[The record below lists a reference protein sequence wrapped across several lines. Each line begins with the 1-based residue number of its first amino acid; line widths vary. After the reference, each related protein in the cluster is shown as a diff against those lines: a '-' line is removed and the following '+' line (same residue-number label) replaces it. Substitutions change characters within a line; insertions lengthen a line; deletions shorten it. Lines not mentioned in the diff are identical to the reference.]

1 MADHRQG
8 FGDFTPGRRC
18 FPPGGERG
26 RLDLLRY
33 IQRDGPLQIP
43 TGAFEFRLGVPNLN
57 CGGTSAIIEHAYCF
71 SIGVMV
77 MEAT

>member
-43 TGAFEFRLGVPNLN
+43 TGAFEFRLGVPNL
-57 CGGTSAIIEHAYCF
+57 
-71 SIGVMV
+71 
-77 MEAT
+77 